1 MGSRSPKGRGNFLRL
16 SGPLKNILNHCCG
29 APAKRINNGISASVA
44 VDCIVP
50 DWPLSPYIVPC
61 EKSAPAMRPLVQLL
75 WPLVVIIII
84 AESDRS
90 NLDDLEELD
99 RLNGDVEFDEAF
111 GSSWTQ
117 FISVNGPQRAD
128 DAGFLV
134 NVEPPVTTRHASA
147 TVCCNVN
154 ASK

>member
-1 MGSRSPKGRGNFLRL
+1 
-16 SGPLKNILNHCCG
+16 
-29 APAKRINNGISASVA
+29 
-44 VDCIVP
+44 
-50 DWPLSPYIVPC
+50 
-61 EKSAPAMRPLVQLL
+61 MRPLVQLL